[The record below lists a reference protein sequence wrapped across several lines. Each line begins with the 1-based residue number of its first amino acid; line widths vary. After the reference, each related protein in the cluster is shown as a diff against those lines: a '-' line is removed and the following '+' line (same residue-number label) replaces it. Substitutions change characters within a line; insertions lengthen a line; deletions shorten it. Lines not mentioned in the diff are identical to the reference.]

1 VTLLVERVET
11 LVIAR
16 ATVATRPL
24 GAREL
29 VQALARFAPT
39 NLAEPAWRGAVT
51 AASGDL
57 RTREILDADL
67 RVRDTGELARRIG
80 PHAATAWPQLADR
93 ILPCLALGIAANDTK
108 THARLAGRDAWAAA
122 IAGRALALWTTGA
135 PPSLAAVCDA
145 YAWHQLGLAGK
156 PKRCPPEIRAL
167 FIQRELSSEAG
178 PPDRQVR
185 LLAARALG
193 VPRSELRALRD
204 ALVRTWLAGRTVG
217 LAAPDDRDDRDDGFT
232 TRVRE
237 VARSAKG
244 GVFGD
249 RKVFIS
255 SVWNDLRRSP
265 SWAQLTLDA
274 FKARLV
280 AAHRAGDLVLA
291 RADLVAAMNPELVAA
306 SETTTDGASF
316 HFIVREA
323 S

>member
-1 VTLLVERVET
+1 MTVTLVTERVET
-11 LVIAR
+11 IVIAR

-24 GAREL
+24 GVREL
-29 VQALARFAPT
+29 VQSLARFAPSDLT
-39 NLAEPAWRGAVT
+39 EPAWRERLLAAV
-51 AASGDL
+51 AAL
-57 RTREILDADL
+57 RARAALDADH
-67 RVRDTGELARRIG
+67 RVTDAHELARRIG
-80 PHAATAWPQLADR
+80 RHTATTWPQLADR
-93 ILPCLALGIAANDTK
+93 VLPCLALGVAADEMK
-108 THARLAGRDAWAAA
+108 AHARLAGRDAWAAA
-122 IAGRALALWTTGA
+122 IAGRTLGLWISGP

-145 YAWHQLGLAGK
+145 HAWRALGLPGK

-185 LLAARALG
+185 LLAARELG

-204 ALVRTWLAGRTVG
+204 ALVRTWLAGGTLGRVRT
-217 LAAPDDRDDRDDGFT
+217 ASDDGFT
-232 TRVRE
+232 AQVRDL
-237 VARSAKG
+237 ARAARD

-255 SVWNDLRRSP
+255 AVWSDLRRTP
-265 SWAQLTLDA
+265 TWAQLTLDE

-280 AAHRAGDLVLA
+280 TAHRAGDVVLA

-316 HFIVREA
+316 HFIVRDGA
-323 S
+323 P